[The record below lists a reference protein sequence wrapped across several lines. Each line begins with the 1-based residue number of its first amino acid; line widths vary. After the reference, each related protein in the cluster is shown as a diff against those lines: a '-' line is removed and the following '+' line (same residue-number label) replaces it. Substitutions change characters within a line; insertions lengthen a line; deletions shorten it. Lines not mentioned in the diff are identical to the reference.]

1 MTTSSLPKVLLPQEI
16 FNALSSTE
24 NVFIPDFKPGASINS
39 FFLAQN
45 ELEHK
50 EIFLCKV
57 VGEKEVRKIYT
68 PPNFNYFGIASKDA
82 RQAAFLNT
90 LSDEEIRVSV
100 CLGAAGTGKTTLA
113 LAYALEQ
120 LFNDNKTIYLC
131 KPTHL
136 VGRSK
141 TFGPVPGDQH
151 EKYAP
156 HLASYEIILK
166 KLTGSEGRYMSLLR
180 DKKKIQFVPVEYMR
194 GNNYEDGVF
203 ILDEVQNFDWHELK
217 TLVSRIAE
225 STKLIIIGDPQQIDA
240 RFRYEQSGLYQMIN
254 SYAFRQS
261 DFTSEITLEKQ
272 YRGRIPQLVH
282 DIDMEINKN
291 EGTST
296 RRNSKQH

>member
-16 FNALSSTE
+16 FDALSSTE
-24 NVFIPDFKPGASINS
+24 NVYIPELDSDTPLNS

-45 ELEHK
+45 ELEEK
-50 EIFLCKV
+50 QIFLCKI

-68 PPNFNYFGIASKDA
+68 PPDFNYFGVSSKDA
-82 RQAAFLNT
+82 RQAAFLNS
-90 LSDEEIRVSV
+90 LSDDSIRVSV
-100 CLGAAGTGKTTLA
+100 CIGAAGTGKTTLA

-120 LFNDNKTIYLC
+120 LFNDNKTIFLC

-166 KLTGSEGRYMSLLR
+166 KLTGSETRYISLLK

-194 GNNYEDGVF
+194 GNNYDDGVF
-203 ILDEVQNFDWHELK
+203 ILDEAQNFDWHELK

-225 STKLIIIGDPQQIDA
+225 STKLIIIGDPEQIDA
-240 RFRYEQSGLYQMIN
+240 RFNYEQSGLYQMIN
-254 SYAFRQS
+254 SQAFRQS
-261 DFTSEITLEKQ
+261 DFTSDIMLEKQ

-282 DIDMEINKN
+282 DIDMEIRKN
-291 EGTST
+291 EGTGT
-296 RRNSKQH
+296 RKNNKKY

>member
-1 MTTSSLPKVLLPQEI
+1 MTTSSLPKVLIPQEI
-16 FNALSSTE
+16 FNALTSTE
-24 NVFIPDFKPGASINS
+24 NVFVPGLDPRAPINS

-45 ELEHK
+45 ELEQK

-57 VGEKEVRKIYT
+57 TGENEVRRIYT
-68 PPNFNYFGIASKDA
+68 PPNFNFFGIASKDA

-90 LSDEEIRVSV
+90 LADEEVRVSV

-166 KLTGSEGRYMSLLR
+166 KLTGSETRYISLLK
-180 DKKKIQFVPVEYMR
+180 DKNKIQFVPVEYMR

-203 ILDEVQNFDWHELK
+203 ILDEAQNFDWHELK

-240 RFRYEQSGLYQMIN
+240 RFNYEQSGLYKMIN
-254 SYAFRQS
+254 SSAFES
-261 DFTSEITLEKQ
+261 SSFTSEILLERQ

-282 DIDMEINKN
+282 DIDMEIRKN
-291 EGTST
+291 EGKNT
-296 RRNSKQH
+296 RKNIG